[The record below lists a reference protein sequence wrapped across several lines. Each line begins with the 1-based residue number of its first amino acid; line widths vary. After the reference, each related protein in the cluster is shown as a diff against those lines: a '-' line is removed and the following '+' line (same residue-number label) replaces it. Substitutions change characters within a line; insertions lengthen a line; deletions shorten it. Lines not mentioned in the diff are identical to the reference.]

1 MNNLYHKVFDAKTKK
16 TTMIPFTE
24 KEEKQ
29 RDLEEQVLI
38 DRKPLKDWEVKMS
51 ATDDKL
57 IKNLARTIEEL
68 LDSNPTIL
76 NNKLPSMRDL
86 LLERKHLRANRPSQN
101 K

>member
-1 MNNLYHKVFDAKTKK
+1 MNNQYHKVFDAKTKK
-16 TTMIPFTE
+16 TTRIPFTE
-24 KEEKQ
+24 KEKKQ

-38 DRKPLKDWEVKMS
+38 DRKPLEDWEVKMS

-68 LDSNPTIL
+68 LDTNPMIL